1 MKSDENWSSGFRE
14 DETFKDYAILYMY
27 TASVEGQI
35 TLGDKIVIVT
45 KRVFSTSIIHCKFQQ
60 LIHLRK

>member
-35 TLGDKIVIVT
+35 TLGT
-45 KRVFSTSIIHCKFQQ
+45 KF
-60 LIHLRK
+60 